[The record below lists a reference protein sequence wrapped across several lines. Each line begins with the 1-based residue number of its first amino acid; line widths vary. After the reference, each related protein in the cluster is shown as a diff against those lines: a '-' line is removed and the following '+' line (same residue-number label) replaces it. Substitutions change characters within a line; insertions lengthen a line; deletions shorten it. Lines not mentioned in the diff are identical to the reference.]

1 MQTTEISNLI
11 AQFAIRE
18 HVSFVAGAGGLPVA
32 EISNGYATAT
42 ILLHG
47 GQVLAY
53 VGTTATCAV
62 EDAVLRR
69 RLSIAKAGSRST
81 VVWNPWGAKSQR
93 MQDFDDKEYR
103 TMVCVETT
111 NAADDQ
117 VTVPAGE
124 TAGFKR
130 SSASSASAVGHSS
143 AAATLDF
150 WSLDGSVAPCSVL
163 D

>member
-47 GQVLAY
+47 GQVRAY

-81 VVWNPWGAKSQR
+81 VVWNPWEAKSQR
-93 MQDFDDKEYR
+93 MQDFDKEYR